1 MPKETQ
7 MDQMLAPVEMAVE
20 LIGRQQDGIFNR
32 IVTPKRAPN
41 SINGV
46 PEKDI
51 VDSVLQQLQEET
63 YGSQITQ

>member
-7 MDQMLAPVEMAVE
+7 MDQLISPVEIAFE

-32 IVTPKRAPN
+32 IVAPRRAPN

>member
-1 MPKETQ
+1 MPRETQ

-46 PEKDI
+46 PEKYI

>member
-1 MPKETQ
+1 MPRETQ

-63 YGSQITQ
+63 YAKPI

>member
-32 IVTPKRAPN
+32 IVAPKRAPN
-41 SINGV
+41 SVNGV

>member
-7 MDQMLAPVEMAVE
+7 MHQMLAPVEMAVE

-32 IVTPKRAPN
+32 IVAPKRAPN

-63 YGSQITQ
+63 YGRQITQ

>member
-1 MPKETQ
+1 MPRETQ

-32 IVTPKRAPN
+32 IITPKRAPN

-63 YGSQITQ
+63 YANQITQ

>member
-1 MPKETQ
+1 

>member
-1 MPKETQ
+1 MPRETQ

-32 IVTPKRAPN
+32 IVAPKRAPN
-41 SINGV
+41 SVNGV

>member
-1 MPKETQ
+1 
-7 MDQMLAPVEMAVE
+7 MLAPVEMAVE

-63 YGSQITQ
+63 YAKPI

>member
-1 MPKETQ
+1 MPRETQ

-41 SINGV
+41 RINGV

>member
-1 MPKETQ
+1 MPRETQ

-32 IVTPKRAPN
+32 IITPKRAPN

>member
-1 MPKETQ
+1 MPRETQ

-63 YGSQITQ
+63 YGRQITQ

>member
-7 MDQMLAPVEMAVE
+7 MDQVLSPVEMAFE

-32 IVTPKRAPN
+32 IISPKRAPN
-41 SINGV
+41 KVNGV
-46 PEKDI
+46 PETDI

-63 YGSQITQ
+63 YANQINQ

>member
-1 MPKETQ
+1 MPRETQ

-51 VDSVLQQLQEET
+51 VDSVLQQLQEEP

>member
-1 MPKETQ
+1 MPRETQ

-32 IVTPKRAPN
+32 IVAPRRAPN
-41 SINGV
+41 SVNGV

-63 YGSQITQ
+63 YANQITQ

>member
-7 MDQMLAPVEMAVE
+7 MDQLLSPVEIAFE

-32 IVTPKRAPN
+32 IVAPRRAPN

-63 YGSQITQ
+63 YANQITQ

>member
-1 MPKETQ
+1 MPRETQ
-7 MDQMLAPVEMAVE
+7 MDQLISPVEIAFE

-32 IVTPKRAPN
+32 IVAPRRAPN

-63 YGSQITQ
+63 YAKPI

>member
-1 MPKETQ
+1 MPRETQ
-7 MDQMLAPVEMAVE
+7 MDQMLAPVEMAIE

-32 IVTPKRAPN
+32 IVAPKRAPN

>member
-7 MDQMLAPVEMAVE
+7 MDQLLSPVEMAVE

-32 IVTPKRAPN
+32 IVAPKRAPN

-51 VDSVLQQLQEET
+51 VDSVL
-63 YGSQITQ
+63 

>member
-1 MPKETQ
+1 MPRETQ

-32 IVTPKRAPN
+32 IVAPKRAPN

>member
-1 MPKETQ
+1 MPRETQ

>member
-1 MPKETQ
+1 MPRETQ
-7 MDQMLAPVEMAVE
+7 MDQLISPVEIAFE

-32 IVTPKRAPN
+32 IVAPRRAPN

-63 YGSQITQ
+63 YANQITQ

>member
-1 MPKETQ
+1 MPRETQ
-7 MDQMLAPVEMAVE
+7 MDQMLAPVEIAFE

-32 IVTPKRAPN
+32 IVAPRRAPN

-63 YGSQITQ
+63 YAKPI

>member
-1 MPKETQ
+1 MPRETQ
-7 MDQMLAPVEMAVE
+7 MEQMLAPVEMAVE

-63 YGSQITQ
+63 YAKPI